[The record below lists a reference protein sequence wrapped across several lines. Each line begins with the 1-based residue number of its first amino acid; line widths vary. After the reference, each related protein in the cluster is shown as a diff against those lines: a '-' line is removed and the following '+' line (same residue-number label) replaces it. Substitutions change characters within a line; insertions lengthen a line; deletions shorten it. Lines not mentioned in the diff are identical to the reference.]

1 MREDPSQTR
10 LRAPLRYL
18 PQLESLRGWAILL
31 VVLFHYFGI
40 LSRGDNSA
48 LQEGGFSWLGIAA
61 AGNTGVTLFFVL
73 SGFLLAQPFI
83 LTARSDERV
92 DIARFY
98 SARLLRI
105 VPLYYLVVMLAWLVS
120 ANVNALKALLFIP
133 IGFEVFPFSVPWWS
147 LSTEVQFYLVLP
159 WVMLGLRHR
168 WGRWLVVLGGCIW
181 FAAHGYFFL
190 QPDWLTDHRNAGLQS
205 SLFGR
210 GVAFLVG
217 GLCGWFYLSR
227 GFSWLVRS
235 PLYLA
240 LLSLLLGSG
249 LLGLLH
255 WYGVTGQMPA
265 LMAMPLYH
273 DLEALLWG
281 GLLICSLGL
290 SGWVKW
296 LFINPLF
303 RHFGS
308 ISYSLYLVHLPVQI
322 YLIAPI
328 LSATPAGV
336 AVDIWPPATLSVIVG
351 SFLISWLLAFLCY
364 HTIERP
370 FLRLKAHLPVLG
382 DKTRGHPAKA

>member
-1 MREDPSQTR
+1 MREDPLQAC
-10 LRAPLRYL
+10 LRTPQRYL
-18 PQLESLRGWAILL
+18 PQLEALRGWAILL
-31 VVLFHYFGI
+31 VVLFHYLGI

-48 LQEGGFSWLGIAA
+48 VREGAFPWLGIVA

-83 LTARSDERV
+83 LAARSGERV
-92 DIARFY
+92 DISRFY

-105 VPLYYLVVMLAWLVS
+105 VPLYYSAVLVAWLVS
-120 ANVNALKALLFIP
+120 ANANALKALLFIP

-147 LSTEVQFYLVLP
+147 LCTEVQFYLVLP

-168 WGRWLVVLGGCIW
+168 VGRWLVLLGGLTW
-181 FAAHGYFFL
+181 LATKGYYFF
-190 QPDWLTDHRNAGLQS
+190 QPDWLADHRNTVLQS

-217 GLCGWFYLSR
+217 GLCSWFYLSR
-227 GFSWLVRS
+227 GFPWLMRS
-235 PLYLA
+235 PWSLGG
-240 LLSLLLGSG
+240 LSLLLVTV

-255 WYGVTGQMPA
+255 WYGTTGQAAA
-265 LMAMPLYH
+265 LRAMPLYH

-303 RHFGS
+303 SHFGS
-308 ISYSLYLVHLPVQI
+308 ISYSLYLVHVPIQF
-322 YLIAPI
+322 YLIYPL
-328 LSATPAGV
+328 LSNASPGV
-336 AVDIWPPATLSVIVG
+336 AVDIWASATLVALFG
-351 SFLISWLLAFLCY
+351 SFLLSWLLAFLCY
-364 HTIERP
+364 RLIERP
-370 FLRLKAHLPVLG
+370 FLRLKARLPVLS
-382 DKTRGHPAKA
+382 DRLRVRPARA